1 MEYSIA
7 QVEQL
12 QRREQLAAIESE
24 AQEAWRQ
31 VERSHLKTQFARE
44 ILRAAEA
51 EHSVASCLCSKCPI
65 ARLAAA
71 CAFAPSEARSCHVL
85 HPAPSSRVLRLMKCF
100 TDRPILSN
108 AALSSS

>member
-51 EHSVASCLCSKCPI
+51 EHSERKGQYDA
-65 ARLAAA
+65 LAASLEDA
-71 CAFAPSEARSCHVL
+71 MRAATAADDGARRREEALLASRGGAARAPNDVVGGLKSFHFLE
-85 HPAPSSRVLRLMKCF
+85 
-100 TDRPILSN
+100 
-108 AALSSS
+108 